1 MQIVISPLL
10 KKDPKYEVDQKK
22 FRKMMKIKRVAQR
35 YDDQGKKTIKLED
48 HKVKYKKTKGVM
60 LKHEKL
66 QGPFAVVT
74 FRTDSDIKSKPVY
87 TYCGYIYVEDG
98 EYAYVYRDSLIDGY
112 TEAYWCDDTTLLMDV
127 RNKETKEK
135 IGIQID
141 GEPTGIASWNFESND
156 DAGFTGKKAILARI
170 DQVAE
175 ELKLPKDKVYGVIQL
190 DC

>member
-74 FRTDSDIKSKPVY
+74 FRTDSDIKSKPV
-87 TYCGYIYVEDG
+87 
-98 EYAYVYRDSLIDGY
+98 
-112 TEAYWCDDTTLLMDV
+112 

-141 GEPTGIASWNFESND
+141 GEPTGIASWDFESND